1 MACDG
6 DQPTTPETPS
16 GLPAPLTPL
25 TGNAV
30 GRVVTATASVR
41 NRTVVSIS
49 DYCAASGS
57 TPQRILMTLCTI
69 FSMLS
74 ISAAVFCEDR
84 LKMWSGRG
92 ARADG
97 EIQRTRRIFSSLP
110 FPHCC
115 LIVPCLP
122 DRTPQVFVVEIVSH
136 FLRYILLYIYYII
149 YTHYCRDYF
158 KVFVV

>member
-1 MACDG
+1 MRSVRWLVMG
-6 DQPTTPETPS
+6 TSRRPPRRPPS
-16 GLPAPLTPL
+16 PLPPHPLA
-25 TGNAV
+25 GNAV

-97 EIQRTRRIFSSLP
+97 
-110 FPHCC
+110 
-115 LIVPCLP
+115 
-122 DRTPQVFVVEIVSH
+122 
-136 FLRYILLYIYYII
+136 
-149 YTHYCRDYF
+149 
-158 KVFVV
+158 